1 MTGGTSEAGVTGAS
15 LASPPGPASHAN
27 LASLAS
33 PPGPAS
39 RASHEDDLAHD
50 RHDTCRTRSLI
61 SWVRP
66 WFQNWLPM

>member
-15 LASPPGPASHAN
+15 RASTPGPASHASLACPN
-27 LASLAS
+27 ASL
-33 PPGPAS
+33 
-39 RASHEDDLAHD
+39 ASHEDDLAHD